1 MMSRRHVI
9 SQVEVMQVGHLL
21 TVTHRGTARFDAVAY
36 THTGSPGVST
46 RQGPESDVYDCLVC
60 IVLYN

>member
-1 MMSRRHVI
+1 
-9 SQVEVMQVGHLL
+9 MQVGHLL